1 MLRVLC
7 ARDKKAPQEVLF
19 TFVGLDY
26 KKSDCFVPTNAN
38 FSSTI
43 GQLL

>member
-19 TFVGLDY
+19 AFVGLDH
-26 KKSDCFVPTNAN
+26 KKSD
-38 FSSTI
+38 
-43 GQLL
+43 